1 MPHRPL
7 PTDLELRTCPAS
19 ELPDEA
25 FGPFAGLAAPLAA
38 VTNPHDAPPTAA
50 HLRAEMQGL
59 VAMGTHVV
67 DVALAWSGDRVVGFL
82 VAGGQRTGTNQHLLQ
97 LDLGVAADRRR
108 QGIGHAL
115 LGEALA
121 VARRDGRRLLVS
133 GASDRVPA
141 GAAFARAVGARP
153 GLELRVGELDL
164 QAEASAL
171 FGPSGTVAAWRA
183 RGPQRA
189 PGYEL
194 RWLAR
199 PLEDD
204 DVAHLAVVKAAMNA
218 APHGDLDVHDEVI
231 TPERVR
237 AEEALYASRRDVVWT
252 VVAIERSTGT
262 FAGFTQVG
270 WQARNP
276 RVVEQHDTAVL
287 EAHRGHGLGRW
298 LKATMLDRVH
308 RERPEARVVRTGNAD
323 TNAPMLAINEALGFR
338 VARATTVWQL
348 AVGDAPAA

>member
-1 MPHRPL
+1 VPHRSP
-7 PTDLELRTCPAS
+7 PQAVAFRHYAVADVPE
-19 ELPDEA
+19 DA
-25 FGPFAGLAAPLAA
+25 FGPFAALAASLAA
-38 VTNPHDAPPTAA
+38 VANPHDAPPTAA

-59 VAMGTHVV
+59 AAMGTFVF
-67 DVALAWSGDRVVGFL
+67 DVALAWSGDRLVGFL
-82 VAGGQRTGTNQHLLQ
+82 VAGGQRSGTNPHLLQ

-108 QGIGHAL
+108 QGIGRAL
-115 LGEALA
+115 LEEALV

-153 GLELRVGELDL
+153 GLEMRVSELDL
-164 QAEASAL
+164 HAEASAL
-171 FGPSGTVAAWRA
+171 FGPSGTIAAWCA
-183 RGPQRA
+183 SGPQRA

-194 RWLAR
+194 RWLER
-199 PLEDD
+199 PLDD
-204 DVAHLAVVKAAMNA
+204 DAAAHLAVVKAAMNT
-218 APHGDLDVHDEVI
+218 APHGDIDVRAEVV

-237 AEEALYASRRDVVWT
+237 AEEALYASREDVVWT
-252 VVAIERSTGT
+252 VVAVERSTGT

-348 AVGDAPAA
+348 DVGDTAPA